1 MSWWAWVLV
10 VIAVLAILFAV
21 LIVLSVQAA
30 GKALAKG
37 LENVLDDYLG
47 TMFWNR

>member
-10 VIAVLAILFAV
+10 VIAILAILFALV
-21 LIVLSVQAA
+21 VLSVQAA

-47 TMFWNR
+47 TISWNR